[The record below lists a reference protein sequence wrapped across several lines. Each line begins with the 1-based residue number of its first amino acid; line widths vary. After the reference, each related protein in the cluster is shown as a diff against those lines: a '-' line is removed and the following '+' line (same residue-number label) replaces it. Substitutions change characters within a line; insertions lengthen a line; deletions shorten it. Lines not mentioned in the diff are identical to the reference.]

1 MFGSLFL
8 KNWPCLP
15 GPAGP
20 PIVSRSASEPRER
33 RHRSRQKRP
42 PAPGGAQDRPAVGAP
57 SFSGPAGAGPLVGR
71 DRGRSQNLAAAR
83 LTVSAPSGSES
94 APLAMRNFGSFG
106 SFGSFGLRAAD
117 FSTRAVEWKPERYL
131 RKSEQSVDDYP
142 LPPEREEK
150 VTTENSEEPILFCTL
165 L

>member
-1 MFGSLFL
+1 
-8 KNWPCLP
+8 
-15 GPAGP
+15 
-20 PIVSRSASEPRER
+20 
-33 RHRSRQKRP
+33 
-42 PAPGGAQDRPAVGAP
+42 
-57 SFSGPAGAGPLVGR
+57 
-71 DRGRSQNLAAAR
+71 
-83 LTVSAPSGSES
+83 
-94 APLAMRNFGSFG
+94 MRNFGSFG